1 MNKNV
6 FLSVAA
12 ALMLAACSN
21 DDQLPPEETPIRL
34 SAGLDVAAGTRGIT
48 DNSYNATV
56 FNGGETIDVN
66 IVETGNPASPSV
78 TYGTSGWLTA
88 TIGASGDGATLS
100 SACYWPG
107 SGAGIDIYAW
117 YPVSTAT
124 TYWTTARS
132 VFKVP
137 ATQSGNTDHKAF
149 DLMYAAPV
157 GGTGTNSQTVPS
169 TSRTSA
175 INLQFTHKL
184 AKLVVTLAPKDDR
197 SGVTTDDLKN
207 ATVTIGSVQTTADVT
222 AATGAVAASTTA
234 STETL
239 IIMADEAGVTGYALI
254 PAQTLSGTLTV
265 TLKAGGRMTATLSGF
280 EVLAGQTNTL
290 NVSVSLTD
298 ITVTTS
304 IVNWTPNNN
313 AGTADLKL

>member
-48 DNSYNATV
+48 DNSYTGTSFSGDESV
-56 FNGGETIDVN
+56 DVN
-66 IVETGNPASPSV
+66 IVETGSPASPSV
-78 TYGTSGWLTA
+78 IYGTSGWLTA
-88 TIGASGDGATLS
+88 TIGTSGNGATLS
-100 SACYWPG
+100 PACYWPG

-117 YPVSTAT
+117 YPVSTT
-124 TYWTTARS
+124 TYWATAHS

-137 ATQSGNTDHKAF
+137 ATQSGSINHKLF
-149 DLMYAAPV
+149 DLMYATPES
-157 GGTGTNSQTVPS
+157 GTGDAHQTVAAS
-169 TSRTSA
+169 NRASA

-184 AKLVVTLAPKDDR
+184 AKLVVTLAPKDAS

-207 ATVTIGSVQTTADVT
+207 ATVTIGDVQTTADVT
-222 AATGAVAASTTA
+222 AATGAVTASTA

-239 IIMADEAGVTGYALI
+239 TIMADEDGVTGYALI
-254 PAQTLSGTLTV
+254 PAQTLSGTLSV
-265 TLKAGGRMTATLSGF
+265 TLKAGGEMHTTLSGF
-280 EVLAGQTNTL
+280 AVLAGQTNTL

>member
-66 IVETGNPASPSV
+66 IKETNNGTSAS
-78 TYGTSGWLTA
+78 YGTDGWLTA
-88 TIGASGDGATLS
+88 TIGASGAGATLS

-117 YPVSTAT
+117 YPVSTT
-124 TYWTTARS
+124 TYWTTART

-137 ATQSGNTDHKAF
+137 ATQSGSTDHKLF
-149 DLMYAAPV
+149 DLMYATPES
-157 GGTGTNSQTVPS
+157 GTGDAHQTVAS
-169 TSRTSA
+169 SNRTSA

-184 AKLVVTLAPKDDR
+184 AKLVVTLAPKDAS

-239 IIMADEAGVTGYALI
+239 TIMADEDGVTGYALI
-254 PAQTLSGTLTV
+254 PAQTLSGTLSV
-265 TLKAGGRMTATLSGF
+265 TLKAGGAMTATLSGF
-280 EVLAGQTNTL
+280 AVLAGQTNTL

>member
-48 DNSYNATV
+48 DNSYTGTSFSGDESV
-56 FNGGETIDVN
+56 DVN
-66 IVETGNPASPSV
+66 IKETAGGTSA
-78 TYGTSGWLTA
+78 TYGTGGWLTA
-88 TIGASGDGATLS
+88 TIGAGGNGATLS
-100 SACYWPG
+100 STCYWPG

-124 TYWTTARS
+124 TYWTTAHS

-184 AKLVVTLAPKDDR
+184 AKLVVKLAPKDAS

-222 AATGAVAASTTA
+222 AATGAVTASSTA

-239 IIMADEAGVTGYALI
+239 TIMADEAGVTGYALI
-254 PAQTLSGTLTV
+254 PAQTLSGMLSV
-265 TLKAGGRMTATLSGF
+265 TLKAGGAMTTTLSGF

-304 IVNWTPNNN
+304 IVNWTPNNT

>member
-34 SAGLDVAAGTRGIT
+34 SAGLDVAASTRGIT

-66 IVETGNPASPSV
+66 IVETGSPASPSV
-78 TYGTSGWLTA
+78 TYGISGWLTA
-88 TIGASGDGATLS
+88 TIGASGAGATLS
-100 SACYWPG
+100 SACYWPS

-117 YPVSTAT
+117 YPESTAT
-124 TYWTTARS
+124 TYWTNAHS

-137 ATQSGNTDHKAF
+137 ANQSGSIDHKFF
-149 DLMYAAPV
+149 DLMYAAPI

-169 TSRTSA
+169 TSRTTP

-184 AKLVVTLAPKDDR
+184 AKLVVTLAPKEGS

-207 ATVTIGSVQTTADVT
+207 ATVTIGDVQTTADVT
-222 AATGAVAASTTA
+222 AATGAVTA
-234 STETL
+234 STAPTETL
-239 IIMADEAGVTGYALI
+239 TIMDNEADVTGYALI
-254 PAQTLSGTLTV
+254 PAQTLSGTLSV
-265 TLKAGGRMTATLSGF
+265 RLKAGGEMIATLSDF
-280 EVLAGQTNTL
+280 AVLAGQTNTL

-304 IVNWTPNNN
+304 IVDWTPNNN
-313 AGTADLKL
+313 TGTADLKL

>member
-48 DNSYNATV
+48 DNSYKATV

-66 IVETGNPASPSV
+66 IVETGSPASPSV

-88 TIGASGDGATLS
+88 TIGASGAGATLS

-117 YPVSTAT
+117 YPVSTT
-124 TYWTTARS
+124 TYWATAHS

-137 ATQSGNTDHKAF
+137 AIQSGSTDHKAF
-149 DLMYAAPV
+149 DLMYATPES
-157 GGTGTNSQTVPS
+157 GTGDAHQTVASS
-169 TSRTSA
+169 TRTSA
-175 INLQFTHKL
+175 INLQFHHKL
-184 AKLVVTLAPKDDR
+184 AKLVVALKPQDANA
-197 SGVTTDDLKN
+197 GVTDEDLEN
-207 ATVTIGSVQTTADVT
+207 ATVTIGDVKTTAAVVPATGEVT
-222 AATGAVAASTTA
+222 ASNTA
-234 STETL
+234 EREILSV
-239 IIMADEAGVTGYALI
+239 MADEAGTTGYALI

-265 TLKAGGRMTATLSGF
+265 TLKAGGKMTTTLDNF
-280 EVLAGQTNTL
+280 EVQEGKTNTL
-290 NVSVSLTD
+290 NVKVSLTD
-298 ITVTTS
+298 ITVTTT
-304 IVNWTPNNN
+304 IVQWTPNDN
-313 AGTADLKL
+313 AGNAELKL

>member
-66 IVETGNPASPSV
+66 IVETGSPASPSV

-88 TIGASGDGATLS
+88 TIGASGNGATLS
-100 SACYWPG
+100 RACYWPG

-117 YPVSTAT
+117 YPVSTVT
-124 TYWTTARS
+124 TYWTTAHS

-137 ATQSGNTDHKAF
+137 AIQSGSTDHKAF
-149 DLMYAAPV
+149 DLMYATPAS
-157 GGTGTNSQTVPS
+157 GTGTNSQTVPS
-169 TSRTSA
+169 TSRTSP

-184 AKLVVTLAPKDDR
+184 AKLVVTLAPKDA
-197 SGVTTDDLKN
+197 SVTTDDLKN
-207 ATVTIGSVQTTADVT
+207 ATVTIGDVQTTADVT
-222 AATGAVAASTTA
+222 AATGAVAASTA

-239 IIMADEAGVTGYALI
+239 TIMADEDGVTGYALI
-254 PAQTLSGTLTV
+254 PAQTLSGTLSV
-265 TLKAGGRMTATLSGF
+265 TLKAGGAMAATLSGF
-280 EVLAGQTNTL
+280 AVLAGQTNTL

>member
-66 IVETGNPASPSV
+66 IVETGSPASPSV

-88 TIGASGDGATLS
+88 TIGTSGAGATLS
-100 SACYWPG
+100 STCYWPG

-124 TYWTTARS
+124 TYWTTAHS

-137 ATQSGNTDHKAF
+137 ATQSGDTDHKAF

-169 TSRTSA
+169 TSRTTP

-184 AKLVVTLAPKDDR
+184 AKLVVTLAPKDA
-197 SGVTTDDLKN
+197 SVTPDDLKN
-207 ATVTIGSVQTTADVT
+207 ATVTIGDVQTTADVT
-222 AATGAVAASTTA
+222 AATGAVTASTA

-239 IIMADEAGVTGYALI
+239 TIMADEDGVTGYALI
-254 PAQTLSGTLTV
+254 PAQTLSGTLSV
-265 TLKAGGRMTATLSGF
+265 TLKAGGAMAATLSGF
-280 EVLAGQTNTL
+280 AVLAGQTNTL

-304 IVNWTPNNN
+304 IVDWTPNNT

>member
-6 FLSVAA
+6 LLSVAA

-48 DNSYNATV
+48 DNSYNATE

-66 IVETGNPASPSV
+66 IVETGSPTSPSV
-78 TYGTSGWLTA
+78 TYGPSGWLTA

-117 YPVSTAT
+117 YPVSTT
-124 TYWTTARS
+124 TYWATAHS

-137 ATQSGNTDHKAF
+137 ATQSGSINHKLF
-149 DLMYAAPV
+149 DLMYATPES
-157 GGTGTNSQTVPS
+157 GTGDAHQTVAAS
-169 TSRTSA
+169 NRASA

-184 AKLVVTLAPKDDR
+184 AKLVVKLAPKDNS

-207 ATVTIGSVQTTADVT
+207 ATVTIGDVQTTADVT
-222 AATGAVAASTTA
+222 AATGAVTASTA

-239 IIMADEAGVTGYALI
+239 TIMADEDGVTGYALI
-254 PAQTLSGTLTV
+254 PAQTLSGTLSV
-265 TLKAGGRMTATLSGF
+265 TLKAGGAMAATLSGF

-304 IVNWTPNNN
+304 IVDWTPNNT

>member
-48 DNSYNATV
+48 DNSYQATA

-66 IVETGNPASPSV
+66 IVETGNPTSPSV

-88 TIGASGDGATLS
+88 TIGAAGVGATLS

-124 TYWTTARS
+124 TYWTTAHS

-137 ATQSGNTDHKAF
+137 AKQSGNTDHKAF
-149 DLMYAAPV
+149 DLMYAAPL
-157 GGTGTNSQTVPS
+157 GGTGTNSQTVLP

-184 AKLVVTLAPKDDR
+184 AKLVVTLAPKDA
-197 SGVTTDDLKN
+197 SVTTDDLKN

-222 AATGAVAASTTA
+222 AATGAVTASTA

-239 IIMADEAGVTGYALI
+239 TIMADEDGVTGYALI
-254 PAQTLSGTLTV
+254 PAQTLSGTLSV
-265 TLKAGGRMTATLSGF
+265 TLKAGGEMHATLSGF

-304 IVNWTPNNN
+304 IVNWTPNNT
-313 AGTADLKL
+313 AGNADLKL

>member
-66 IVETGNPASPSV
+66 IVETGSPASPSV

-88 TIGASGDGATLS
+88 TIGASGAGATLS

-124 TYWTTARS
+124 TYWTTAHS
-132 VFKVP
+132 VFTVP
-137 ATQSGNTDHKAF
+137 ATQSGSTDHKLF

-157 GGTGTNSQTVPS
+157 GGEGTNLQTVPS

-184 AKLVVTLAPKDDR
+184 AKLVVTLAPN

-207 ATVTIGSVQTTADVT
+207 AIVTIGSVQTTADVT

-239 IIMADEAGVTGYALI
+239 TIMADEAGVTGYALI
-254 PAQTLSGTLTV
+254 PAQTLSGTLSV
-265 TLKAGGRMTATLSGF
+265 TLKAGGAMTTTLSGF
-280 EVLAGQTNTL
+280 AVLAGQTNTL

>member
-48 DNSYNATV
+48 DNSYNATA

-66 IVETGNPASPSV
+66 IVETGSPASPSV
-78 TYGTSGWLTA
+78 TYGPSGWLTA
-88 TIGASGDGATLS
+88 TIGASGNGATLS
-100 SACYWPG
+100 STCYWPG

-124 TYWTTARS
+124 TYWTTAHS

-137 ATQSGNTDHKAF
+137 ANQSGSTDHKAF

-157 GGTGTNSQTVPS
+157 GGEGTNSQTVPS

-184 AKLVVTLAPKDDR
+184 AKLVVTLAPKDA
-197 SGVTTDDLKN
+197 SVTTDDLKN

-222 AATGAVAASTTA
+222 AATGAVTASTA

-239 IIMADEAGVTGYALI
+239 TIMADEDGVTGYALI
-254 PAQTLSGTLTV
+254 PAQTLSGTLSV
-265 TLKAGGRMTATLSGF
+265 TLKAGGKMTDTLSGF
-280 EVLAGQTNTL
+280 AVLAGQTNTL

-304 IVNWTPNNN
+304 IVDWTPNNTT
-313 AGTADLKL
+313 GTADLKL

>member
-48 DNSYNATV
+48 DNSYNATA

-66 IVETGNPASPSV
+66 IVETGSPASPSV
-78 TYGTSGWLTA
+78 TYGPSGWLTA
-88 TIGASGDGATLS
+88 TIGASGNGATLS

-124 TYWTTARS
+124 TYWTTAHS

-137 ATQSGNTDHKAF
+137 ANQSGSTDHKAF

-157 GGTGTNSQTVPS
+157 GGEGTNSQTVPS

-184 AKLVVTLAPKDDR
+184 AKLVVTLAPKDA
-197 SGVTTDDLKN
+197 SVTTDDLKN

-222 AATGAVAASTTA
+222 AATGAVTASTA

-239 IIMADEAGVTGYALI
+239 TIMADEAGVTGYALI
-254 PAQTLSGTLTV
+254 PAQTLSGTLSV
-265 TLKAGGRMTATLSGF
+265 TLKAGGAMTATLSGF
-280 EVLAGQTNTL
+280 AVLAGQTNTL

-304 IVNWTPNNN
+304 IVDWTPNNT

>member
-149 DLMYAAPV
+149 DLMYATPES
-157 GGTGTNSQTVPS
+157 GTGDAHQTVAPS
-169 TSRTSA
+169 TRASA
-175 INLQFTHKL
+175 INLQFHHKL
-184 AKLVVTLAPKDDR
+184 AKLVVVLKPKDDNA
-197 SGVTTDDLKN
+197 GVNENDLKN
-207 ATVTIGSVQTTADVT
+207 ATVTIGDVKTTADVVP
-222 AATGAVAASTTA
+222 ATGEVTASTTA
-234 STETL
+234 ETL
-239 IIMADEAGVTGYALI
+239 SVMADEAGTTGYALI
-254 PAQTLSGTLTV
+254 PAQTLSGSLTV
-265 TLKAGGRMTATLSGF
+265 KLKAGGEMTTTLDSF
-280 EVLAGQTNTL
+280 EVQEGKTNTL
-290 NVSVSLTD
+290 NVKVSLTD
-298 ITVTTS
+298 ITVTTT
-304 IVNWTPNNN
+304 IVQWTPNDN
-313 AGTADLKL
+313 AGNAELKL